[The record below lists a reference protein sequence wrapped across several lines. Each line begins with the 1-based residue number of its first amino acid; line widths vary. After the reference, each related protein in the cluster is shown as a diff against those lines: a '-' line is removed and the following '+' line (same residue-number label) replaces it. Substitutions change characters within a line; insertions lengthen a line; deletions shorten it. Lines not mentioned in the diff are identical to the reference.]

1 MPTVGLHSQGGGAD
15 QMASEKPHGSKTH
28 DQQMRI
34 IEHKEGPNVPAGGG
48 DKIRSAPPGEPR
60 SSSQQERRDHHKH
73 NSSGQDGHKPQK
85 HTPAEE
91 KH

>member
-1 MPTVGLHSQGGGAD
+1 
-15 QMASEKPHGSKTH
+15 MAGEKPHGNKTH

-34 IEHKEGPNVPAGGG
+34 IEHKEGPNVPAGSG
-48 DKIRSAPPGEPR
+48 DTIRATPPREPR
-60 SSSQQERRDHHKH
+60 SSSQQESRDHHKH
-73 NSSGQDGHKPQK
+73 NNSGQDGHKPQK